1 MPSPKK
7 HDSST
12 KAEASQ
18 QGPRKLSNTNKR
30 ASTHAD
36 GRAVAQN
43 FVVADSSINE
53 ETKISTRYKAT
64 AKADVS
70 FRESAYNLSK
80 RPVEGQHG
88 AANGVL
94 ISSSTMCAEIRPSP
108 PTSNSTTENET
119 TDPSTTSKPAKLP
132 PAPTPPA
139 HYVPPVKRYRLLRA
153 EQAADREIVTAVEQM
168 QDFIRVNDVNQ
179 PTVRARLQ
187 GRESLQ
193 KLQQAFRDNYDR
205 DYSEVEQLL
214 VTATIFGCTVKSP
227 GIPPDEAIVTI
238 TNPIKAGL
246 LWAKRA
252 SSTPGWRA

>member
-139 HYVPPVKRYRLLRA
+139 HYVSPVKRYRLLRA

-187 GRESLQ
+187 GRGRVVWTS
-193 KLQQAFRDNYDR
+193 
-205 DYSEVEQLL
+205 
-214 VTATIFGCTVKSP
+214 THIVKTGELSC
-227 GIPPDEAIVTI
+227 IHIVDLHAQNRCKSCSKHFEITMIVT
-238 TNPIKAGL
+238 TRRWNNF
-246 LWAKRA
+246 W
-252 SSTPGWRA
+252 